1 MKEKIQSIN
10 KEFYKNFQEIYSKPS
25 KTNKYLKKYS
35 NIVEKD
41 IKNKFLELN
50 LNQDFVIYA
59 NGGFGRKEIFPNSDI
74 DLSIVEKNKI
84 KDFTNLEKFIS
95 LLWDEGYKIGHS
107 VRSISH
113 IKKIS
118 KEDLKEFT
126 SYLTRRPIISCDEI
140 DIKITKALSR
150 LWTKNNFYNGKY
162 IEQQQRHSEFFST
175 AYNLE
180 PDLKESPG
188 TLRDFQSA
196 LWILQHCFELS
207 SVEEI
212 SRSRLLNGELNNAI
226 NAYNFI
232 KSLRFATNITTKK
245 NRLNFEAQI
254 EIAKKA
260 KFCLLYTS
268 PSPRD

>member
-118 KEDLKEFT
+118 KEDIPPSTLKLIE
-126 SYLTRRPIISCDEI
+126 EAEKN
-140 DIKITKALSR
+140 IK
-150 LWTKNNFYNGKY
+150 N
-162 IEQQQRHSEFFST
+162 
-175 AYNLE
+175 
-180 PDLKESPG
+180 
-188 TLRDFQSA
+188 
-196 LWILQHCFELS
+196 
-207 SVEEI
+207 
-212 SRSRLLNGELNNAI
+212 
-226 NAYNFI
+226 
-232 KSLRFATNITTKK
+232 
-245 NRLNFEAQI
+245 
-254 EIAKKA
+254 
-260 KFCLLYTS
+260 
-268 PSPRD
+268 